1 MNKLAINKTIIN
13 EILDEKTLKIE
24 IAELVNDL
32 IDEELLKEVP
42 DCDFIDECIDILDNL
57 ENNNYSNVVPF
68 VNKTYKG
75 RFSKKAWSILVACA
89 IILAATIGTVAV
101 GYTVEKIREGKET
114 VTATPAT
121 TTTTQSATQTTT
133 TTQISTAISPAELI
147 LSFSSDFNDEYI
159 VGEDF
164 DPKGIIVKV
173 RMSDGKIT
181 LLSAD
186 EYEIITE
193 KDFGKTEKHE
203 NIIIKYGELTETFSV
218 RVLRDE
224 DTKILNSVYATFPD
238 NFDFRTDDI
247 DNIDLAGMEVYAVYS
262 DNTQEKLNKGDYTV
276 NTELLPDKKTA
287 MITLEY
293 KSVYASF
300 GIKERSLGENN
311 E

>member
-1 MNKLAINKTIIN
+1 MNKLTINKTIIN

-114 VTATPAT
+114 VTATPTT

-193 KDFGKTEKHE
+193 KDFGKSEKYE

-276 NTELLPDKKTA
+276 KTELLPDKKTA